1 MSEQQHNRQPQGGP
15 GSGNR
20 PARPA
25 GFGFGPGGGR
35 GGPGGMG
42 APVQKAKNF
51 KATLRR
57 LMGYLVPHRG
67 ALTIVLV
74 TAILS
79 TIFAIVGPKILG
91 KATTEIFNGMMARF
105 NGVADAAI
113 DFQYIAHILLLL
125 IALYVISALFSYIQ
139 QYVMAGVAQKIVFD
153 LRKDVNG
160 KLTRLPLKYYDSRTH
175 GEILSR
181 AVNDVDNISSTLQQS
196 LTQFITAIVTLI
208 GVIVMMLTISP
219 LMTLITVITLPVS
232 FVAIAMIAKKSQAYF
247 KGQQAAL
254 GDLNGHVE
262 EMYTGHTVV
271 KAFGHE
277 KKSIRKFDAV
287 NEKLYESGWR
297 AQFISGL
304 IMPIMSFIGN
314 IGYVLV
320 AVAGGILVL
329 RKSIEIGDVQAFIS
343 YSRQFTQPVTQTAQI
358 ANIIQST
365 IASAER
371 VFELLD
377 EPEEVAESDAPVPIV
392 TDDSLQSPPSDE
404 QQPVLIPKGNVRF
417 EQVNFRYKEDVPLID
432 NMNIDVKAGQTIAI
446 VGPTG
451 AGKTT
456 LINLL
461 LRFYELNEGRILIDG
476 IDITELKR
484 GDLRSL
490 FGMVLQDTWLF
501 NGTIGDNIAYG
512 RTGVTQE
519 EIVEAAR
526 AAYADYFIRTL
537 PEGYDTILNEE
548 ASNLSQGQKQLLTI
562 ARAILAD
569 PAILILDEATSSV
582 DTRTE
587 AHIQQAMHTLM
598 QGRTS
603 FVIAHRLSTIRDAD
617 LILVMN
623 HGQVIEQGSHEQ
635 LLAAGG
641 FYADLYQSQFSGRR
655 GSLDAG

>member
-1 MSEQQHNRQPQGGP
+1 MSEQQKQGPAGGP
-15 GSGNR
+15 GGKPGGPSPG
-20 PARPA
+20 
-25 GFGFGPGGGR
+25 GFGFGPGR

-42 APVQKAKNF
+42 MPVQKAKNF
-51 KATLRR
+51 KVTLKR
-57 LMGYLVPHRG
+57 LIGYLKPHG
-67 ALTIVLV
+67 FALLIVLV
-74 TAILS
+74 TAVLS
-79 TIFAIVGPKILG
+79 TVFSILGPKIMG
-91 KATTEIFNGMMARF
+91 KATTELYRSFVERTP
-105 NGVADAAI
+105 I
-113 DFQYIAHILLLL
+113 DFTYIWNILIIL
-125 IALYVISALFSYIQ
+125 AGLYVISSLFSYIQ
-139 QYVMAGVAQKIVFD
+139 QYVMAGVAQKTVYD
-153 LRKDVNG
+153 LRKDVNE
-160 KLTRLPLKYYDSRTH
+160 KLARLPLKFYDSRTH

-196 LTQFITAIVTLI
+196 LTQFITAVVTLI

-219 LMTLITVITLPVS
+219 LLTLITVITLPVS
-232 FVAIAMIAKKSQAYF
+232 FLAIAMIAKKSQAYF

-254 GDLNGHVE
+254 GELNGHVE
-262 EMYTGHTVV
+262 EMYTGHPVV

-277 KKSIRKFDAV
+277 DKSIQKFDVV
-287 NEKLYESGWR
+287 NERLYESGWR
-297 AQFISGL
+297 AQFVSGM
-304 IMPIMSFIGN
+304 IMPIMGFIGN

-343 YSRQFTQPVTQTAQI
+343 YSRQFTMPVTQTAQI

-377 EPEEVAESDAPVPIV
+377 ETEEVPEADKDAKVIQ
-392 TDDSLQSPPSDE
+392 L
-404 QQPVLIPKGNVRF
+404 PKGHVRF
-417 EQVNFRYKEDVPLID
+417 ERVHFGYSDEAMLIE

-461 LRFYELNEGRILIDG
+461 MRFYEINDGRITIDG
-476 IDITELKR
+476 ADITELKR

-501 NGTIGDNIAYG
+501 NGTIHDNIAYG
-512 RTGVTQE
+512 RAGATE
-519 EIVEAAR
+519 EEVVQAAK
-526 AAYADYFIRTL
+526 AAYADHFIRTL
-537 PEGYDTILNEE
+537 PEGYDTVLNEE
-548 ASNLSQGQKQLLTI
+548 ASNISQGQKQLLTI

-569 PAILILDEATSSV
+569 PSILILDEATSSV

-587 AHIQQAMHTLM
+587 VHIQQAMNELM

-623 HGQVIEQGSHEQ
+623 HGTVIEQGSHEE
-635 LLAAGG
+635 LLAQGG
-641 FYADLYQSQFSGRR
+641 FYADLYESQFSGRKP
-655 GSLDAG
+655 SKHVM

>member
-1 MSEQQHNRQPQGGP
+1 M
-15 GSGNR
+15 
-20 PARPA
+20 
-25 GFGFGPGGGR
+25 
-35 GGPGGMG
+35 GM
-42 APVQKAKNF
+42 PVQKAKNF
-51 KATLRR
+51 KATLKR
-57 LMGYLVPHRG
+57 LIGYLMPHRG
-67 ALTIVLV
+67 ALLIVFV
-74 TAILS
+74 TAVLGTVFSIL
-79 TIFAIVGPKILG
+79 GPKIMG
-91 KATTEIFNGMMARF
+91 KATTELYRSFVERTP
-105 NGVADAAI
+105 I
-113 DFQYIAHILLLL
+113 DFTYIWNILIIL
-125 IALYVISALFSYIQ
+125 AGLYVISSLFSYIQ
-139 QYVMAGVAQKIVFD
+139 QYVMAGVAQKTVYD
-153 LRKDVNG
+153 LRKDVNE
-160 KLTRLPLKYYDSRTH
+160 KLARLPLKFYDSRTH

-196 LTQFITAIVTLI
+196 LTQFITAVITLI

-219 LMTLITVITLPVS
+219 LLTLITVITLPVS
-232 FVAIAMIAKKSQAYF
+232 FLAIAMIAKKSQAYF

-254 GDLNGHVE
+254 GELNGHVE
-262 EMYTGHTVV
+262 EMYTGHPVV

-277 KKSIRKFDAV
+277 DKSIQKFDVV
-287 NEKLYESGWR
+287 NERLYESGWR
-297 AQFISGL
+297 AQFVSGM
-304 IMPIMSFIGN
+304 IMPIMGFIGN

-343 YSRQFTQPVTQTAQI
+343 YSRQFTMPVTQTAQI

-377 EPEEVAESDAPVPIV
+377 ETEEVPEADKDAKVIE
-392 TDDSLQSPPSDE
+392 L
-404 QQPVLIPKGNVRF
+404 PKGHVRF
-417 EQVNFRYKEDVPLID
+417 EHVHFGYSEEAMLIE

-461 LRFYELNEGRILIDG
+461 MRFYEINDGRITIDG
-476 IDITELKR
+476 ADITEMKR

-501 NGTIGDNIAYG
+501 NGTIHENIAYG
-512 RTGVTQE
+512 RAGATDE
-519 EIVEAAR
+519 EVLQAAK
-526 AAYADYFIRTL
+526 AAYADHFIRTL
-537 PEGYDTILNEE
+537 PDGYNTVLNEE
-548 ASNLSQGQKQLLTI
+548 ASNISQGQKQLLTI

-569 PAILILDEATSSV
+569 PSILILDEATSSV

-587 AHIQQAMHTLM
+587 VHIQQAMNELM
-598 QGRTS
+598 MGRTS

-623 HGQVIEQGSHEQ
+623 HGTVIEQGSHEQ
-635 LLAAGG
+635 LLAQGG
-641 FYADLYQSQFSGRR
+641 FYADLYESQFSGRKSSR
-655 GSLDAG
+655 HVI